1 MARPSKA
8 EIKHREKL
16 DRNRIAQANRTGRL
30 RAAGYRQ
37 MGIWVRPD
45 QRRIIRAALALM
57 ETEEGTKCL
66 MDALRSVM
74 SGQME

>member
-1 MARPSKA
+1 MARLSKV
-8 EIKHREKL
+8 EIKRRERRQK
-16 DRNRIAQANRTGRL
+16 NRIAQANRTGRL

-66 MDALRSVM
+66 MDALRSVVA
-74 SGQME
+74 GQMQ